1 MMKQWKNGR
10 HPENQQRSIDDAG
23 KIGKMYIN
31 DVMLKIIRK
40 KSSEWG
46 QHLKKKKKKMCQSL

>member
-46 QHLKKKKKKMCQSL
+46 QHLKKKKIKKK

>member
-1 MMKQWKNGR
+1 MIKQWKNGR
-10 HPENQQRSIDDAG
+10 HPENQQQSIDDAG

-31 DVMLKIIRK
+31 DVTLKIIRK

-46 QHLKKKKKKMCQSL
+46 QHFNF

>member
-23 KIGKMYIN
+23 KNWKMYIN
-31 DVMLKIIRK
+31 DVMLKDN
-40 KSSEWG
+40 
-46 QHLKKKKKKMCQSL
+46 KKKELRMGPTF